1 MAQRS
6 GQQLTLRK
14 EGIVPIAWCSYFDT
28 IVSALS
34 TALNVYDFDK
44 VLDRLANF
52 MKISLVESNVRPY
65 LGRADRQNNPIE
77 RLPEG

>member
-1 MAQRS
+1 M
-6 GQQLTLRK
+6 
-14 EGIVPIAWCSYFDT
+14 
-28 IVSALS
+28 SALS